1 MTRVTVVPSLRRR
14 DRCGDVKHTCAG
26 DCSPSRRRSGGTT
39 VGLAVASL
47 LAVIIL
53 AATSALA
60 DETPKPLTGTKSS
73 YHGFDRYDF
82 VVDGQKCIVVTP
94 KSAAKGHPWIWR
106 AEFFDHRPEIDLA
119 LVNKGFHLVHM
130 NVGNTFGCPS
140 AMKHF
145 DEFYK
150 VLTEQHGLS
159 KKPVLEG
166 LSRGGL
172 YVYNWGAAHPDQVG
186 VILGDNPVCDF
197 KSWPGGKGKGPGSA
211 GDWKKLIGDY
221 GFADEA
227 AALVYDKNPVD
238 NLAPLAK
245 AKVPLLHICGD
256 ADEVVPY
263 AENTV
268 LLKERYEKLGGKIH
282 VIVKPG
288 LKHHPHGLDDPQ
300 PAVDFI
306 LKQLGIE

>member
-1 MTRVTVVPSLRRR
+1 MMVLTSL
-14 DRCGDVKHTCAG
+14 
-26 DCSPSRRRSGGTT
+26 
-39 VGLAVASL
+39 
-47 LAVIIL
+47 
-53 AATSALA
+53 SAFA
-60 DETPKPLTGTKSS
+60 DEPANPFPGVKSA

-82 VVDGQKCIVVTP
+82 EVDGQKCLVVTP
-94 KSAAKGHPWIWR
+94 KMAAKGNPWIWR

-119 LVNKGFHLVHM
+119 LVRKGFHLVYM

-150 VLTEQHGLS
+150 VLTEKHGFS

-172 YVYNWGAAHPDQVG
+172 YVYNWGAGHPDQVG
-186 VILGDNPVCDF
+186 VIIGDNPVCDF

-211 GDWKKLIGDY
+211 GDWKKLFGDY

-227 AALVYDKNPVD
+227 AALAYDKNPVD

-263 AENTV
+263 PENTV
-268 LLKERYEKLGGKIH
+268 LMKERYEKLGGTIH

-288 LKHHPHGLDDPQ
+288 LKHHPHGLDDPT
-300 PAVDFI
+300 PAVEFVM
-306 LKQLGIE
+306 KHLGL

>member
-1 MTRVTVVPSLRRR
+1 MQRHVSAIAIVLQAAVVLTGR
-14 DRCGDVKHTCAG
+14 TA
-26 DCSPSRRRSGGTT
+26 
-39 VGLAVASL
+39 ASDSSQSF
-47 LAVIIL
+47 A
-53 AATSALA
+53 
-60 DETPKPLTGTKSS
+60 GTKSS

-82 VVDGQKCIVVTP
+82 VVDDQKCLVVTP
-94 KSAAKGHPWIWR
+94 KTTATGKPWIWR

-119 LVNKGFHLVHM
+119 LVGKGFHLAYM

-150 VLTEQHGLS
+150 VLTRDHGLS

-186 VILGDNPVCDF
+186 LILGDNPVCDF

-211 GDWKKLIGDY
+211 GDWKKLFGDY

-227 AALVYDKNPVD
+227 AALAYDKNPID

-245 AKVPLLHICGD
+245 AGVPLLHICGD

-263 AENTV
+263 PENTV
-268 LLKERYEKLGGKIH
+268 VLKERYEKLGGKIQ

-288 LKHHPHGLDDPQ
+288 LKHHPHGLDDPT
-300 PAVDFI
+300 PAIEFI
-306 LKQLGIE
+306 LKQLMLQAQ

>member
-1 MTRVTVVPSLRRR
+1 MNSYLSIA
-14 DRCGDVKHTCAG
+14 AG
-26 DCSPSRRRSGGTT
+26 I
-39 VGLAVASL
+39 LVAAS
-47 LAVIIL
+47 
-53 AATSALA
+53 AAAA
-60 DETPKPLTGTKSS
+60 DQPAAPFPGTKSA
-73 YHGFDRYDF
+73 YHGFERFDF
-82 VVDGQKCIVVTP
+82 EVDGQKCVVVTP
-94 KSAAKGHPWIWR
+94 TTAAKGRPWIWR
-106 AEFFDHRPEIDLA
+106 AEFFNHRPEIDLA
-119 LVNKGFHLVHM
+119 LVRKGFHLTYM

-150 VLTEQHGLS
+150 QLTEQHGLS
-159 KKPVLEG
+159 RKPVLEG

-186 VILGDNPVCDF
+186 LILGDNPVCDF

-211 GDWKKLIGDY
+211 GDWKKLIADY

-227 AALVYDKNPVD
+227 AALAYDKNPID

-245 AKVPLLHICGD
+245 ARVPLLHLCGD

-263 AENTV
+263 PENTV
-268 LLKERYEKLGGKIH
+268 ILKERYEKLGGTIR

-288 LKHHPHGLDDPQ
+288 LKHHPHGLDDPK

-306 LKQLGIE
+306 LAQLGLE

>member
-1 MTRVTVVPSLRRR
+1 M
-14 DRCGDVKHTCAG
+14 
-26 DCSPSRRRSGGTT
+26 
-39 VGLAVASL
+39 
-47 LAVIIL
+47 
-53 AATSALA
+53 A
-60 DETPKPLTGTKSS
+60 DDGPKPFPGTKSE
-73 YHGFDRYDF
+73 YRGFVRYDF
-82 VVDGQKCIVVTP
+82 EVDGKKCLVVLP
-94 KSAAKGHPWIWR
+94 KTVAEGRPWIWR

-119 LVNKGFHLVHM
+119 LVNKGFHLVYM

-145 DEFYK
+145 DAFYK

-186 VILGDNPVCDF
+186 LILGDNPVCDF
-197 KSWPGGKGKGPGSA
+197 KSWPGGKGKGPGSK
-211 GDWKKLIGDY
+211 GDWEKLIRDY
-221 GFADEA
+221 EFPNEA
-227 AALVYDKNPVD
+227 AAIAYDKNPID

-263 AENTV
+263 PENSV
-268 LLKERYEKLGGKIH
+268 LIKDRYEKLGGTIH
-282 VIVKPG
+282 IIVKPG
-288 LKHHPHGLDDPQ
+288 LKHHPHGLDDPT

-306 LKQLGIE
+306 LKHLAGK

>member
-1 MTRVTVVPSLRRR
+1 MQPSSAAFQSIQTRS
-14 DRCGDVKHTCAG
+14 AFF
-26 DCSPSRRRSGGTT
+26 
-39 VGLAVASL
+39 L
-47 LAVIIL
+47 LAAFAVL
-53 AATSALA
+53 TSMALA
-60 DETPKPLTGTKSS
+60 DEPMPFAGTKST
-73 YHGFDRYDF
+73 YHGFERYDF
-82 VVDGQKCIVVTP
+82 EIDGRKCLVVVPPVV
-94 KSAAKGHPWIWR
+94 AKGRPWIWR

-119 LVNKGFHLVHM
+119 LVKKGFHLAYM

-150 VLTEQHGLS
+150 ALTTQHGLS

-186 VILGDNPVCDF
+186 LILGDNPVCDF

-211 GDWKKLIGDY
+211 ADWKKLLVDY
-221 GFADEA
+221 EFADEA
-227 AALVYDKNPVD
+227 AALAYDKNPVD
-238 NLAPLAK
+238 NLAPLAT

-268 LLKERYEKLGGKIH
+268 LLKTRYEKLGGTIH

-288 LKHHPHGLDDPQ
+288 LKHHPHGLDDPT

-306 LKQLGIE
+306 LKHLGLDD

>member
-1 MTRVTVVPSLRRR
+1 MLQTRFAFSM
-14 DRCGDVKHTCAG
+14 
-26 DCSPSRRRSGGTT
+26 
-39 VGLAVASL
+39 LAV
-47 LAVIIL
+47 LAVLTNI
-53 AATSALA
+53 TMA
-60 DETPKPLTGTKSS
+60 DELKPFSGVKSS

-82 VVDGQKCIVVTP
+82 EVDGRKCLVVAP
-94 KSAAKGHPWIWR
+94 QAPAKGHPWIWR

-119 LVNKGFHLVHM
+119 LVKKGFHLAYM

-150 VLTEQHGLS
+150 VLTTQHGLS

-186 VILGDNPVCDF
+186 LILGDNPVCDF
-197 KSWPGGKGKGPGSA
+197 KSWPGGKGKGPGSP
-211 GDWKKLIGDY
+211 GDWMKLLVDY
-221 GFADEA
+221 EFADEA
-227 AALVYDKNPVD
+227 AALSYDRNPVD
-238 NLAPLAK
+238 NLAPLAA

-268 LLKERYEKLGGKIH
+268 LLKGRYEKLGGTIH

-288 LKHHPHGLDDPQ
+288 LKHHPHGLDDPT

-306 LKQLGIE
+306 LKHLGLDD

>member
-1 MTRVTVVPSLRRR
+1 MTGRCALMLVAFAMTSGVLRAQ
-14 DRCGDVKHTCAG
+14 DVKPFTGAK
-26 DCSPSRRRSGGTT
+26 
-39 VGLAVASL
+39 
-47 LAVIIL
+47 
-53 AATSALA
+53 SA
-60 DETPKPLTGTKSS
+60 
-73 YHGFDRYDF
+73 YHGFDRFDF
-82 VVDGQKCIVVTP
+82 EVDGQKCLVVIP
-94 KSAAKGHPWIWR
+94 KTAAKGNPWIWR

-119 LVNKGFHLVHM
+119 LVKQGFHLAYM

-150 VLTEQHGLS
+150 VLTEKHGLS
-159 KKPVLEG
+159 KRPVLEG

-186 VILGDNPVCDF
+186 LILGDNPVLDF

-211 GDWKKLIGDY
+211 SDWKKLIGDY
-221 GFADEA
+221 GFPDEA
-227 AALVYDKNPVD
+227 AAIAFDKNPID
-238 NLAPLAK
+238 NVASLAK

-263 AENTV
+263 PENTV
-268 LLKERYEKLGGKIH
+268 ILKERYEKLGGKIH

-288 LKHHPHGLDDPQ
+288 LKHHPHGLDDPT
-300 PAVDFI
+300 PAVEYI
-306 LKQLGIE
+306 LKERRSDS

>member
-1 MTRVTVVPSLRRR
+1 MFTFVLLLSSVT
-14 DRCGDVKHTCAG
+14 TW
-26 DCSPSRRRSGGTT
+26 
-39 VGLAVASL
+39 
-47 LAVIIL
+47 
-53 AATSALA
+53 A
-60 DETPKPLTGTKSS
+60 DEPRPFSGVKSE

-82 VVDGQKCIVVTP
+82 VVDGQKSLVVTP
-94 KSAAKGHPWIWR
+94 KSAAKGRPWIWR

-119 LVNKGFHLVHM
+119 LVERGFHLVFM

-140 AMKHF
+140 AMRHF

-150 VLTEQHGLS
+150 VLTTDHGLS

-172 YVYNWGAAHPDQVG
+172 YVYNWGEAHPEQVG

-211 GDWKKLIGDY
+211 NDWKKLIVDY
-221 GFADEA
+221 GFKDEA
-227 AALVYDKNPVD
+227 EALAYDKNPID

-256 ADEVVPY
+256 ADEAVPY
-263 AENTV
+263 PENTV
-268 LLKERYEKLGGKIH
+268 ILKSRYEALGGKIH

-288 LKHHPHGLDDPQ
+288 FKHHPHGLDDPT
-300 PAVDFI
+300 PAVEFI
-306 LKQLGIE
+306 LKALELK

>member
-1 MTRVTVVPSLRRR
+1 MAELKKTPDPFNNPHIHGTHMTLPISAPIFLSAVFCLSS
-14 DRCGDVKHTCAG
+14 A
-26 DCSPSRRRSGGTT
+26 SG
-39 VGLAVASL
+39 
-47 LAVIIL
+47 
-53 AATSALA
+53 A
-60 DETPKPLTGTKSS
+60 DQAKPFPGTKSA

-82 VVDGQKCIVVTP
+82 VVDDQKCLVVTP
-94 KSAAKGHPWIWR
+94 KSAAPGNPWIWR

-119 LVNKGFHLVHM
+119 LVNKGFHLVYM
-130 NVGNTFGCPS
+130 NVGNTFGCPN

-150 VLTEQHGLS
+150 LLTEQHGLS

-186 VILGDNPVCDF
+186 LILGDNPVLDF

-211 GDWKKLIGDY
+211 GDWKKLIADY
-221 GFADEA
+221 QFADEA
-227 AALVYDKNPVD
+227 AALAYDKNPID

-263 AENTV
+263 AENIII
-268 LLKERYEKLGGKIH
+268 LKERYEKLGGKIH

-288 LKHHPHGLDDPQ
+288 LKHHPHGLDDPT
-300 PAVDFI
+300 PAVEYI
-306 LKQLGIE
+306 LEQLKLK

>member
-1 MTRVTVVPSLRRR
+1 MMSSPVLRVVLF
-14 DRCGDVKHTCAG
+14 
-26 DCSPSRRRSGGTT
+26 
-39 VGLAVASL
+39 
-47 LAVIIL
+47 
-53 AATSALA
+53 SALA
-60 DETPKPLTGTKSS
+60 LVGSVTAAQEATPFPGAKSD
-73 YHGFDRYDF
+73 YHGFARYDF
-82 VVDGQKCIVVTP
+82 EVDGQKCLVVVPATI
-94 KSAAKGHPWIWR
+94 AKGKPWVWR

-119 LVNKGFHLVHM
+119 LVKKGFYLVYM

-150 VLTEQHGLS
+150 VLTEKYGFS

-186 VILGDNPVCDF
+186 VIIGDNPVLDF

-211 GDWKKLIGDY
+211 GDWKKLIQDY
-221 GFADEA
+221 GFKDEA
-227 AALVYDKNPVD
+227 EALAYDKNPVD
-238 NLAPLAK
+238 NVAPLAK

-263 AENTV
+263 PENTV
-268 LLKERYEKLGGKIH
+268 ILKERYEKLGGKIH

-288 LKHHPHGLDDPQ
+288 LKHHPHGLDDPT
-300 PAVDFI
+300 PAVEFI
-306 LKQLGIE
+306 MKELGLE

>member
-1 MTRVTVVPSLRRR
+1 MMSHPVLRL
-14 DRCGDVKHTCAG
+14 V
-26 DCSPSRRRSGGTT
+26 
-39 VGLAVASL
+39 LF
-47 LAVIIL
+47 
-53 AATSALA
+53 SALA
-60 DETPKPLTGTKSS
+60 LMGNIVSAEEASPFPGTKSD
-73 YHGFDRYDF
+73 YHGFVRYDF
-82 VVDGQKCIVVTP
+82 EVDGQHCMVVTP
-94 KSAAKGHPWIWR
+94 FVAAKGKPWIWR

-119 LVNKGFHLVHM
+119 LVKRGFHLAYM

-150 VLTEQHGLS
+150 LLTEKYGFS

-186 VILGDNPVCDF
+186 VILADNPVLDF

-211 GDWKKLIGDY
+211 GDWKKLIQDY
-221 GFADEA
+221 GFKDEA
-227 AALVYDKNPVD
+227 EALAYDKNPVD

-268 LLKERYEKLGGKIH
+268 ILKERYEKLGGKIH

-288 LKHHPHGLDDPQ
+288 LKHHPHGLDDPT

-306 LKQLGIE
+306 VKELGLE